1 MILSHAR
8 LPIPTLPR
16 EAKLATDDTLE
27 KVNQKLT
34 KKLTSDILE
43 AFLKSRRQVISNN
56 TVLFYQRCLSKAIE
70 LDLTPTAIN
79 WFLSTLSCKNGKFA
93 YYRAIR
99 ALCNWLHRQG
109 YLVDNPIRL
118 IDSPSV
124 AKKLLPSVT
133 EQQLD
138 ILLTATKSLRDRCI
152 VSLLFDSGLRLS
164 ELYAIKSDDID
175 WKTNT
180 LKVMVKGNRE
190 AKAAFTTHTAILLR
204 EYVSNNG
211 HNHTI
216 FGMKSRGVQDMLSR
230 LTVSTGIKCNA
241 HSFRRRFACNLHK
254 KGLST
259 LSIMYLGRWS
269 SLDMVTRYTKSITFD
284 DCLELYKKVNS

>member
-1 MILSHAR
+1 MI
-8 LPIPTLPR
+8 P
-16 EAKLATDDTLE
+16 
-27 KVNQKLT
+27 Q

-43 AFLKSRRQVISNN
+43 AFLKSRRQGLSNH
-56 TVLFYQRCLSKAIE
+56 TLSFYQTCLGKAIG

-109 YLVDNPIRL
+109 YFEDNPIRL

-164 ELYAIKSDDID
+164 ELCAIKSDDID
-175 WKTNT
+175 WKANT
-180 LKVMVKGNRE
+180 LTVMVKGNRE
-190 AKAAFTTHTAILLR
+190 AKAAFTPHTASLLR

-216 FGMKSRGVQDMLSR
+216 FGMKPRGVQDMLSR
-230 LTVSTGIKCNA
+230 LTVATGIKCNA
-241 HSFRRRFACNLHK
+241 HSFRRGFACNLHK

-284 DCLELYKKVNS
+284 DCLELYKKVNF